1 MSNSHRGFFPN
12 FLLTMNTTQMD
23 GFRLRNE
30 LLNEEYER
38 VEKQKGIEQAKR
50 ITNAADFLSQLTNY
64 SSSEI

>member
-1 MSNSHRGFFPN
+1 
-12 FLLTMNTTQMD
+12 MD

-50 ITNAADFLSQLTNY
+50 ITNAADFLSQLTNN